1 MFYKLL
7 TCLNEKNSLGDWFE
21 LYLMLPTEER
31 LTKIGMIYQRYYH
44 LHEGFNKEEAEQ
56 QTQVESESVPAQA

>member
-7 TCLNEKNSLGDWFE
+7 TCLNEKASLGGWFHV
-21 LYLMLPTEER
+21 YLILPTEER
-31 LTKIGMIYQRYYH
+31 RIKIGVIYQRYYH

-56 QTQVESESVPAQA
+56 QTQVESVPAQA